1 MFSTTVLAHLT
12 SPQMRR
18 RAAAAAALAA
28 VMAACYITTP
38 LPPATGPP
46 PSCGASSARG
56 ARGQQEDAALCVPA
70 PANATIA
77 AVIDGHEGNTT
88 LGVLVGALPGV
99 VAAAVGR
106 AYFSRS
112 RSAATAAAL
121 HSAVTT
127 LDAATATLPDGAV
140 AVIALA
146 PPAGGLAVAWV
157 GDAGAV
163 VCGGGGRGV
172 RVTTD
177 HTASNP
183 AERARVVKA
192 GGLIDDS
199 GGVPRLAGGLA
210 VTRAFGDASFRG
222 RGGLTSTP
230 GVLTLSPAVVAAA
243 VGGDG
248 SDDPL
253 FAVLVSDGV
262 TDVLGPST
270 VCAAAAAATTVRHRH
285 ARCAPRAGAVAVA
298 PDGVTGPAAP
308 PKETGGPPPLPDGVS
323 PEAAAARAVVCAAL
337 AAGSSDNVAA
347 AVVRLGSGS
356 GRRPPPLGQAC
367 VAGGGRSFE
376 LLERL
381 PRARGEAARAPRA
394 PTTTSLVPWAG
405 GGDACEVDA
414 LAMAACAAGL
424 SPAAAALAA
433 AAARATAP
441 PPSPPPPPRL
451 ALPLATAADY
461 ARSAAAAAAA
471 AVAAAAAR
479 GYAVAGGGT
488 PFALG
493 GGSAVFRARAVR
505 AGGSTGA
512 RLVLKRLP
520 PAAAAAAAHEAAV
533 GAALATACS
542 PGGVAAT
549 APGVDCSAVLAAR
562 GSFTAP
568 DGAAWLVFADGG
580 ASLSSLLYGVGG
592 DDSGAHHHH
601 AGAPL
606 VATAWAAALADS
618 AGERA
623 SGARAISH
631 SLLGALSAAHAA
643 GIAHGDVKP
652 ANVLLLN
659 ASSAAAGVTLADWGC
674 ASLPPASPSSSSP
687 PTPPASCLGGT
698 AAYAPPE
705 AGWLAPLL
713 TARDTPLPLH
723 AGDAW
728 SAGVTLAELL
738 TSNPHPLAPSPRAA
752 AAVRARL
759 AGRPLPEVDAAVAL
773 RGLMDLCIF
782 PPPQADGGEGDRDDN
797 DSAVVP
803 AACSDAAVAAELAAR
818 APPRP
823 GATPPPLEAVRLV
836 RALLAWRPEERV
848 AAGEAL
854 GFAWLRPASF
864 V

>member
-1 MFSTTVLAHLT
+1 
-12 SPQMRR
+12 MRR

-28 VMAACYITTP
+28 VVAACFITAP
-38 LPPATGPP
+38 LPPASGPP
-46 PSCGASSARG
+46 PPCGASSARG
-56 ARGQQEDAALCVPA
+56 ARGQQEDAALCAPA
-70 PANATIA
+70 PSNATLA
-77 AVIDGHEGNTT
+77 AVIDGHEGNRT
-88 LGVLVGALPGV
+88 LTVLVDALPGA
-99 VAAAVGR
+99 VASALGR
-106 AYFSRS
+106 TRVSRS
-112 RSAATAAAL
+112 RSAATRAAL
-121 HSAVTT
+121 RAAVST
-127 LDAATATLPDGAV
+127 LDAATHALPDGAV

-163 VCGGGGRGV
+163 VCGARGGV
-172 RVTTD
+172 RVTAA

-183 AERARVVKA
+183 AERARVVGA

-210 VTRAFGDASFRG
+210 VTRAFGDAAV
-222 RGGLTSTP
+222 RGGGGLACAP
-230 GVLTLSPAVVAAA
+230 GVRTLSPAAVAAA
-243 VGGDG
+243 VGGG
-248 SDDPL
+248 DPL

-270 VCAAAAAATTVRHRH
+270 VCAAAVAATAGCHRH
-285 ARCAPRAGAVAVA
+285 ARCAPRAAAVAVA
-298 PDGVTGPAAP
+298 PDGVAAP
-308 PKETGGPPPLPDGVS
+308 ARPPEEAGGPPPLLEGAS

-347 AVVRLGSGS
+347 AVVRLGSG
-356 GRRPPPLGQAC
+356 GARRPPPLGEAR

-381 PRARGEAARAPRA
+381 PRARGAAARARRA

-414 LAMAACAAGL
+414 LAAAACAAGL
-424 SPAAAALAA
+424 APAAAALAA
-433 AAARATAP
+433 AAARATTL
-441 PPSPPPPPRL
+441 PPPPAPAPRL
-451 ALPLATAADY
+451 ALPLAAAADY

-479 GYAVAGGGT
+479 GYAVAGGGA

-493 GGSAVFRARAVR
+493 GGSAVFRARAVS
-505 AGGSTGA
+505 AGGGPRA

-520 PAAAAAAAHEAAV
+520 PASASAAAHEAAV
-533 GAALATACS
+533 GAALASACS
-542 PGGVAAT
+542 PGGVAAS
-549 APGVDCSAVLAAR
+549 APGADCSAVLAAR

-568 DGAAWLVFADGG
+568 DGAAWLVFTDGG
-580 ASLSSLLYGVGG
+580 ASLSSLLYGVGHENAG
-592 DDSGAHHHH
+592 DHHHHH

-606 VATAWAAALADS
+606 VATAWAGALADGAGAPGS
-618 AGERA
+618 A
-623 SGARAISH
+623 ARALARA
-631 SLLGALSAAHAA
+631 LLGALAAAHAA

-652 ANVLLLN
+652 ANVLLAN
-659 ASSAAAGVTLADWGC
+659 ADNAAAGVTTLADWGC
-674 ASLPPASPSSSSP
+674 ASLPPAPPPPPSSPSS
-687 PTPPASCLGGT
+687 PTPPPASCAGGT

-705 AGWLAPLL
+705 AGWLVPLL

-728 SAGVTLAELL
+728 SAGVTLAEVL
-738 TSNPHPLAPSPRAA
+738 TSNPHPLAPAPRAA

-759 AGRPLPEVDAAVAL
+759 AGRPPPEIDAAVAL

-782 PPPQADGGEGDRDDN
+782 PPPQADGGKGDGDNDDN
-797 DSAVVP
+797 ESAVVP

-818 APPRP
+818 APTRP
-823 GATPPPLEAVRLV
+823 GARPPPLEAVRLV

-854 GFAWLRPASF
+854 GFDWVR
-864 V
+864 